1 MQFGVLQCGGLGNSW
16 GSEEV
21 GASLGMFTRS
31 ADKSRQPDRFP
42 HSQAADDK
50 DDNTSNVSSWDNC
63 TIEYNSRGLKQL
75 ENYVVW
81 FCVSLGTPRV
91 FLGYSLGTPRMQ
103 SNAISVEGFPVQT
116 SQLKCMVPLVHI
128 SAAAM
133 LTHITESSR

>member
-50 DDNTSNVSSWDNC
+50 DDNTSNVSS
-63 TIEYNSRGLKQL
+63 
-75 ENYVVW
+75 
-81 FCVSLGTPRV
+81 
-91 FLGYSLGTPRMQ
+91 
-103 SNAISVEGFPVQT
+103 
-116 SQLKCMVPLVHI
+116 
-128 SAAAM
+128 
-133 LTHITESSR
+133 